1 MSRTTMLL
9 TVLISACLL
18 MTMTEA
24 QQPAP
29 QGSTAPDASKD
40 QAEIAAMKA
49 DLKQMRVILN
59 QMANNLAFVSD
70 SQSPLK
76 HQFQLEI
83 EMWQV
88 LMIQMQRRVE
98 RMESK
103 APYVKPAP

>member
-1 MSRTTMLL
+1 MTT
-9 TVLISACLL
+9 VQ
-18 MTMTEA
+18 A

-29 QGSTAPDASKD
+29 QGLTTSDASKE

-49 DLKQMRVILN
+49 DLKQMQVILN

-70 SQSPLK
+70 TQSPLK

-88 LMIQMQRRVE
+88 VMMRMQQRIDRLE
-98 RMESK
+98 GKKSADNRE
-103 APYVKPAP
+103 